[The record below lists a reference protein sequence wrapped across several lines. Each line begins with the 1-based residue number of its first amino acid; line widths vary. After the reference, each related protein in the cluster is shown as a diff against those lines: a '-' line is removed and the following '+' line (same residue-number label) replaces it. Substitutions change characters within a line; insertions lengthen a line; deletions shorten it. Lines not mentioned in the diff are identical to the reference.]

1 MRENNEKI
9 KKMRLGTGLSQN
21 EFAQKFHMRVQTLQK
36 WEQDINKA
44 PDHVVWMIEM
54 LLDCEKRGCLVIK

>member
-9 KKMRLGTGLSQN
+9 KAARLAIGLSQN
-21 EFAQKFHMRVQTLQK
+21 EFADKFHMKVQTLQK

-44 PDHVVWMIEM
+44 PTHVVWMIETI
-54 LLDCEKRGCLVIK
+54 LDCEKQGYKIT